1 MYLVVHFTPL
11 IYKTS
16 FLPPQTIENHSF
28 NPPWG
33 GFAFRFAD
41 LDSGFV
47 IVVLIELL
55 MCTNKQVGPACK
67 WRRMEVAKPSFTA
80 AMVMGLR

>member
-1 MYLVVHFTPL
+1 
-11 IYKTS
+11 
-16 FLPPQTIENHSF
+16 
-28 NPPWG
+28 
-33 GFAFRFAD
+33 